1 MDVWIFQ
8 VCDAVSESDVW
19 IKVLIDN
26 ESSYGQFKLIIWIIQ
41 IHLQSLFSLRQSFF
55 DCASRMVRRPI
66 SLEALE
72 EEFFIYCLNQRSS
85 VSEPP
90 FWTPE
95 SGPRVTI
102 PDMRRAIDKAPLVF
116 QQAWIRIIITLRV
129 RAHHRRQFTTA
140 GQVLQDCKAGKLEA
154 IIDRG
159 QRFTTFLW

>member
-41 IHLQSLFSLRQSFF
+41 IHLQSLFSLRPSFF
-55 DCASRMVRRPI
+55 DSASRMVRRPV

-95 SGPRVTI
+95 SGPRVAI
-102 PDMRRAIDKAPLVF
+102 PEMLRAIAPLVF
-116 QQAWIRIIITLRV
+116 QEAWMRIIITLKV
-129 RAHHRRQFTTA
+129 RAHYRRQFATA
-140 GQVLQDCKAGKLEA
+140 GQVLKDCKADTFHSMINGGA
-154 IIDRG
+154 
-159 QRFTTFLW
+159 RFTTVLW